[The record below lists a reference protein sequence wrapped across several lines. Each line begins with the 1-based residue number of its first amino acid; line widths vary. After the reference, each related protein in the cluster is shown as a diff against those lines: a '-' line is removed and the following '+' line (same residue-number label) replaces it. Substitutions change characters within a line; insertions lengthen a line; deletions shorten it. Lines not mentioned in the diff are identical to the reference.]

1 MVHQS
6 SPKYQV
12 QLKKRN
18 FHKAGDDATLMAIK
32 PNPAVQLKKWL
43 SASEIEQAAC
53 RK

>member
-1 MVHQS
+1 MAHQS
-6 SPKYQV
+6 SPKSQV

-53 RK
+53 QK